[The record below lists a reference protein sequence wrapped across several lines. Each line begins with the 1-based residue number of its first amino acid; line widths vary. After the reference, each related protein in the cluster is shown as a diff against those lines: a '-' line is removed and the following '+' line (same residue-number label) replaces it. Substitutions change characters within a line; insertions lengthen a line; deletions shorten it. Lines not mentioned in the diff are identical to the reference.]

1 MSRTHSPVT
10 LRTTTDPTTL
20 IPGSPT
26 ALRADADDLATR
38 GATVTTVS
46 ERIASDTATPS
57 WQGQAY
63 DRWVTR
69 RDQLQDANGAVGQVL
84 TAMVGALRAH
94 ATVLEWAQARA
105 GVAVALW
112 AQGMQQ
118 SQICTAPATQPSAH
132 NRGRIPELDPGA
144 GTRSDAEAVLTDA
157 RAEVAASGE
166 ALAELLDQV
175 SAGLP
180 DGRFHA
186 GDFFA
191 GIGSWFTGI
200 ASLVWGL
207 SSLRLFV
214 DPNGWANSLAIEGAG
229 ARETWDLLTRDPL
242 NAPAALLD
250 LDTLHD
256 RPGRWWGALAPDI
269 ALTAAGGIGVS
280 ARALTALRAG
290 RWAQLGTAA
299 DALADTTQAASAVA
313 AGSRVEVR
321 LADALARIEQRWPSH
336 TVLQEQSGQVGAW
349 NRALHNPLPNTVYVV
364 DDAKQLYAT
373 DRLGRVTTVEGEWTP
388 TPREDAVVR
397 RNGYQQGVAGRDWR
411 LPGDVGGHLGAA
423 AGGGPGEGINL
434 VAMDKV
440 LNGAGGGYGKIESEI
455 RALASSNPDATI
467 TYRVEQSYPG
477 DSVRP
482 QSFRYSYFLDG
493 QLVKTE
499 RFTQ

>member
-1 MSRTHSPVT
+1 MPHLSSPVT
-10 LRTTTDPTTL
+10 LRTTTDPTRL
-20 IPGSPT
+20 IPGSPA

-38 GATVTTVS
+38 GSTVTTVS
-46 ERIASDTATPS
+46 ERIVSDTATPS

-69 RDQLQDANGAVGQVL
+69 RGELQDANGAVGQVL
-84 TAMVGALRAH
+84 TAMVGALHAH

-118 SQICTAPATQPSAH
+118 SQLCTPAAEPSPH
-132 NRGRIPELDPGA
+132 NRGRAPEIDLGA
-144 GTRSDAEAVLTDA
+144 GTRADAEAVLADA
-157 RAEVAASGE
+157 RAEVAASGD
-166 ALAELLDQV
+166 ALASLLDEV

-180 DGRFHA
+180 DGKFHA

-191 GIGSWFTGI
+191 GMGSWFTGI
-200 ASLVWGL
+200 ASVVWGL
-207 SSLRLFV
+207 SSLHMFIN
-214 DPNGWANSLAIEGAG
+214 PAGWSDSVATQGEGI
-229 ARETWDLLTRDPL
+229 RDTWDLLTRDPL

-256 RPGRWWGALAPDI
+256 RPGRWWGAIAPDI
-269 ALTAAGGIGVS
+269 ALTAAGGLG
-280 ARALTALRAG
+280 AGAAALRVG
-290 RWAQLGTAA
+290 RWARLGTAG
-299 DALADTTQAASAVA
+299 DALADTAQVASAA
-313 AGSRVEVR
+313 GAGSRIEAR

-336 TVLQEQSGQVGAW
+336 TVLQEQSGRVGAW
-349 NRALHNPLPNTVYVV
+349 NSALHNPLPDTVYVV
-364 DDAKQLYAT
+364 DEAKQMYVT

-388 TPREDAVVR
+388 TPREEATAR

-411 LPGDVGGHLGAA
+411 LPDDVGGHLSAA

-434 VAMDKV
+434 VAMDAV
-440 LNGAGGGYGKIESEI
+440 LNGPGGGYGKIESEI
-455 RALASSNPDATI
+455 RSLTSSNPDSTI